1 MKARLSLLSA
11 VLGLLL
17 AAGAPA
23 AAQTWQYSY
32 QPDNRIGRDF
42 RIGIR
47 SKFGETAYWATFIV
61 TAPGGRDFSRAIRVV
76 GDAWGHLTYPR
87 DFGAP
92 YRAGAYSYV
101 IVVGGKVALRARFR
115 LR

>member
-1 MKARLSLLSA
+1 MTRLSVLFA
-11 VLGLLL
+11 ALGLMLV
-17 AAGAPA
+17 AAAPAGA
-23 AAQTWQYSY
+23 QSWQYSY
-32 QPDNRIGRDF
+32 QPDNRIGREF

-47 SKFGETAYWATFIV
+47 SKFGETPYWATFIV
-61 TAPGGRDFSRAIRVV
+61 TAPGGRDFSRTIRVV

-92 YRAGAYSYV
+92 ARPGAYTYV
-101 IVVGGKVALRARFR
+101 IVVGGKVALSAKFR